1 LNFLLRCTFF
11 LLFLATTATLSA
23 APRDVKKPPAEASLL
38 KLNPHTPDHFR
49 SASTDGFVFVALQD
63 CSILIAGG
71 SATMHAGDFRR
82 MDGHT
87 IDLANV
93 SSIPV
98 DLVLIRID
106 RTIQP
111 LTIELG
117 ELNPSQQLEDA
128 SDRND
133 TLIVALIPVTLR
145 DVRDLSA
152 EDEAWK
158 SAPATMIRIQAG
170 KTAWLTP
177 GMHRLRNL
185 GATKARFITIEW

>member
-1 LNFLLRCTFF
+1 VNFLLRCTFF
-11 LLFLATTATLSA
+11 SLFLATAATLPA
-23 APRDVKKPPAEASLL
+23 APHGVKKPPGEVSLL
-38 KLNPHTPDHFR
+38 KLNPHEPDHFR
-49 SASTDGFVFVALQD
+49 STSSNGFVLVALQD
-63 CSILIAGG
+63 CSMLIDGG
-71 SATMHAGDFRR
+71 SATLRAGDFRR

-93 SSIPV
+93 SSIPA

-106 RTIQP
+106 RATQP

-117 ELNPSQQLEDA
+117 ELNPRQQLEDA

-133 TLIVALIPVTLR
+133 TLIVALTPVTLR

-152 EDEAWK
+152 EDENWK
-158 SAPATMIRIQAG
+158 SAPASMIRVQAG
-170 KTAWLTP
+170 QTAWLTP